1 MDDVYRN
8 AGVGRGE
15 KVERESRAAFIILL
29 NDLDV
34 SASHMDR
41 LVKDLLSAPVI
52 PQSFSA
58 EGVDA
63 ARASISSFSSI
74 VPKFQSILRVGV
86 EQLFNQLLRPKLR
99 TLLTD
104 VYKEVS
110 YVLDEDAYTAAEYQ
124 DVVRKRFVK
133 AWEGL
138 VDGYKDS
145 LTENNYHLFFG
156 LALDVLIRPWEKL
169 VSSQRYNELGA
180 VRFDRDM
187 RAVTTYLFTQT
198 AFGDVRDKF
207 VRLQQIATLLNLDQ
221 EEDVDEFYN
230 GSGITWKLSEQEART
245 IAGLRLS

>member
-1 MDDVYRN
+1 MGWLVIFIRTP
-8 AGVGRGE
+8 
-15 KVERESRAAFIILL
+15 RATKHEQILL

-41 LVKDLLSAPVI
+41 LVKDLLGAPTI

-58 EGVDA
+58 QEVDA

-99 TLLTD
+99 TLLAD
-104 VYKEVS
+104 VYKDVS

-124 DVVRKRFVK
+124 DIVRKRFIK

-138 VDGYKDS
+138 VDGYKVRDEQSFFYVRLVLNAGQDS

-169 VSSQRYNELGA
+169 VSSQKYNE
-180 VRFDRDM
+180 VRRPPIPF
-187 RAVTTYLFTQT
+187 LF
-198 AFGDVRDKF
+198 AF
-207 VRLQQIATLLNLDQ
+207 
-221 EEDVDEFYN
+221 
-230 GSGITWKLSEQEART
+230 
-245 IAGLRLS
+245 

>member
-1 MDDVYRN
+1 
-8 AGVGRGE
+8 
-15 KVERESRAAFIILL
+15 
-29 NDLDV
+29 
-34 SASHMDR
+34 MDR

-138 VDGYKDS
+138 VDGYKVRNVRNGFCGRLFISNVSRTRS
-145 LTENNYHLFFG
+145 L
-156 LALDVLIRPWEKL
+156 
-169 VSSQRYNELGA
+169 
-180 VRFDRDM
+180 
-187 RAVTTYLFTQT
+187 
-198 AFGDVRDKF
+198 
-207 VRLQQIATLLNLDQ
+207 
-221 EEDVDEFYN
+221 
-230 GSGITWKLSEQEART
+230 RT
-245 IAGLRLS
+245 ITTSSSGLLWTC

>member
-1 MDDVYRN
+1 M
-8 AGVGRGE
+8 
-15 KVERESRAAFIILL
+15 L

-41 LVKDLLSAPVI
+41 LVKDLLGAPVI

-104 VYKEVS
+104 VYKDVS

-138 VDGYKDS
+138 VDGYKVRNVRNGFYLRWFILNVFRTRS
-145 LTENNYHLFFG
+145 L
-156 LALDVLIRPWEKL
+156 
-169 VSSQRYNELGA
+169 
-180 VRFDRDM
+180 
-187 RAVTTYLFTQT
+187 
-198 AFGDVRDKF
+198 
-207 VRLQQIATLLNLDQ
+207 
-221 EEDVDEFYN
+221 
-230 GSGITWKLSEQEART
+230 RT
-245 IAGLRLS
+245 ITTSSLDLLWTCLLGLGKS

>member
-1 MDDVYRN
+1 MVQ
-8 AGVGRGE
+8 
-15 KVERESRAAFIILL
+15 ILL

-41 LVKDLLSAPVI
+41 LVKDLLGAPVI

-58 EGVDA
+58 EEVDA

-104 VYKEVS
+104 VYKDVS

-138 VDGYKDS
+138 VDGYKVR
-145 LTENNYHLFFG
+145 G
-156 LALDVLIRPWEKL
+156 IR
-169 VSSQRYNELGA
+169 
-180 VRFDRDM
+180 
-187 RAVTTYLFTQT
+187 T
-198 AFGDVRDKF
+198 AFLRALVHSERF
-207 VRLQQIATLLNLDQ
+207 RTRLL
-221 EEDVDEFYN
+221 
-230 GSGITWKLSEQEART
+230 RT
-245 IAGLRLS
+245 ITTSSLGLLWMC